1 LSKRKGA
8 RTRETVLTLKIK
20 NFQLQYSIGSDFLRF
35 FTAFFQIKHLAR
47 CKVFSFVFCFP
58 ATN

>member
-1 LSKRKGA
+1 TLHQTDLSKRKGA

-35 FTAFFQIKHLAR
+35 FTAFFQIKDP
-47 CKVFSFVFCFP
+47 CQEKSFHK
-58 ATN
+58 N